1 MRELKT
7 ITDII
12 KKPILLVGHLRKKT
26 TDQKKKTDPDLNDL
40 YGSSNIA
47 KEATTILFILKDDI
61 YHHHFG
67 FELESLYE
75 YKEGYL
81 SLTKIKLLKSRA

>member
-12 KKPILLVGHLRKKT
+12 KKPILLVSHLRKKT
-26 TDQKKKTDPDLNDL
+26 TDAKKKSEPDLNDL

-47 KEATTILFILKDDI
+47 KEATTILFVLKDEI
-61 YHHHFG
+61 LHHHFG
-67 FELESLYE
+67 FELEAVPE
-75 YKEGYL
+75 YQ
-81 SLTKIKLLKSRA
+81 